1 MEFDI
6 NEAFEKLKEKGE
18 ALISFGKDKEVDT
31 DKRSSVE
38 KYDEFLKTSK
48 VMDAAKKKDQE
59 AVESIDD
66 TSTTETVK
74 EVLGKEEKEDKKNKE
89 QSLEKKLANIEK
101 VIDKFSGAGTTTLP
115 SSKDLVGSSSDNINV
130 RPLDM
135 GQIQAKANQQEY
147 LKPSSVP
154 NDRIALLYKDLEK
167 YNLI

>member
-1 MEFDI
+1 MEFDLDFI
-6 NEAFEKLKEKGE
+6 KEKFDG
-18 ALISFGKDKEVDT
+18 ALASFGKKEEVDT
-31 DKRSSVE
+31 DERTSVE

-48 VMDAAKKKDQE
+48 VMDAAKTKDQE

-74 EVLGKEEKEDKKNKE
+74 EVLGKEEVEDKKNKE

-101 VIDKFSGAGTTTLP
+101 VIDTFSSGTKALP
-115 SSKDLVGSSSDNINV
+115 TGQLPGSDVNANLNQ

-135 GQIQAKANQQEY
+135 GQVQAKAAQADY
-147 LKPSSVP
+147 LKPSTVP
-154 NDRIALLYKDLEK
+154 EDRIALLYEDLKK